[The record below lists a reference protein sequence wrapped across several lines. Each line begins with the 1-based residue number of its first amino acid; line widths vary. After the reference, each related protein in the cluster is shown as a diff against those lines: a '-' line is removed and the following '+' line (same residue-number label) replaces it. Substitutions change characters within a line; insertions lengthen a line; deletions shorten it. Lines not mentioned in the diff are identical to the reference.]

1 MEYEYLTRF
10 LTNFLAN
17 EQKNVEQLSEFLS
30 ALSSSTSPRANNVE
44 TWQHPDGTLIKIVR
58 DESGFGLVERVQGG
72 DAEIQLAS
80 YSHQP
85 EIVEE
90 ENMKYISK
98 RKDGRWMGSK
108 LVDGKRIYVY
118 AHTQRECAV
127 KLKEALKTNTR
138 DNLSGQKGWSLFKF
152 ANWWL
157 ETYKKNVLKKYT
169 YRCYEYQI
177 KVHLNVATPLRKLTL
192 VELQVLLN
200 NLPATRVRKEV
211 AMILR
216 QILRKAYELELV
228 KRDFSE
234 FLVIGKI
241 QEGSR
246 DALTL
251 EQQEKLL
258 HSLSDDMFSQRIIV
272 YLCTGVRP
280 SELKSIKK
288 SELRPGWVKIN
299 GTKNGY
305 STRWV
310 KISTRVYE
318 ILRDAPPEFF
328 SYDLKRFREK
338 FQNFCIEHEIC
349 DEIDLYT
356 LRHTFA
362 TNLYILR
369 VPEKDRQM
377 YMGHSAGS
385 VITNKTYTT
394 FSPDVTAQNIKDI
407 YGDLYP
413 EF

>member
-1 MEYEYLTRF
+1 M
-10 LTNFLAN
+10 
-17 EQKNVEQLSEFLS
+17 
-30 ALSSSTSPRANNVE
+30 
-44 TWQHPDGTLIKIVR
+44 KIER
-58 DESGFGLVERVQGG
+58 DASGFGLVEKVDTGG
-72 DAEIQLAS
+72 DIVQSTAS
-80 YSHQP
+80 RSLP
-85 EIVEE
+85 EIEKEE
-90 ENMKYISK
+90 SMKYISK

-118 AHTQRECAV
+118 ARTQRECAE
-127 KLKEALKTNTR
+127 KLKEALKTKPQEK
-138 DNLSGQKGWSLFKF
+138 LSGQKGWSFKKF

-157 ETYKKNVLKKYT
+157 VTYKQNNLTKYT
-169 YRCYEYQI
+169 YQCYKYQI
-177 KVHLNVATPLRKLTL
+177 ASHLNIDTPVNKVTA
-192 VELQVLLN
+192 VQFQVMLN
-200 NLPATRVRKEV
+200 SLPPTRVRKEV

-216 QILRKAYELELV
+216 QILRKAYELELT
-228 KRDFSE
+228 KKDLSE
-234 FLVIGKI
+234 FLVVGKI
-241 QEGSR
+241 KEGSR
-246 DALTL
+246 EALTL
-251 EQQEKLL
+251 EQQEKLIGAL
-258 HSLSDDMFSQRIIV
+258 EDDIFSRRIIV

-280 SELKSIKK
+280 SELKSIKQ

-338 FQNFCIEHEIC
+338 FQSFCIEHKIC
-349 DEIDLYT
+349 DVIDLYT

-362 TNLYILR
+362 TNLYVLR

-385 VITNKTYTT
+385 IITNKTYTT

-413 EF
+413 DF